1 MVMIIAGNTDSK
13 FCKYDQ
19 NCERDLCMFK
29 HTKRKEQDGNVE
41 SNDECNEVIDIIDVE
56 SEGGEID
63 EENVNDTSEI
73 NVNDNKNKTFHNP
86 SQEDITPHGN
96 SFKCEKCDFE
106 ARTKSDLVN
115 HKNANSFADTAKATA
130 RFPPQ

>member
-1 MVMIIAGNTDSK
+1 
-13 FCKYDQ
+13 
-19 NCERDLCMFK
+19 MFK

-73 NVNDNKNKTFHNP
+73 NGNDNINKIIHLKKTSLLMEILLNARKVILK
-86 SQEDITPHGN
+86 QEQNLT
-96 SFKCEKCDFE
+96 
-106 ARTKSDLVN
+106 L
-115 HKNANSFADTAKATA
+115 
-130 RFPPQ
+130 